1 MQILLCKKIKTI
13 IWKCFSKT
21 ENTMKRKKMIRH
33 ITDDL
38 QIYSDDSNKEKIK
51 TKYQDNAF
59 FEGAILIMLVSEL
72 I

>member
-1 MQILLCKKIKTI
+1 
-13 IWKCFSKT
+13 
-21 ENTMKRKKMIRH
+21 MIRH